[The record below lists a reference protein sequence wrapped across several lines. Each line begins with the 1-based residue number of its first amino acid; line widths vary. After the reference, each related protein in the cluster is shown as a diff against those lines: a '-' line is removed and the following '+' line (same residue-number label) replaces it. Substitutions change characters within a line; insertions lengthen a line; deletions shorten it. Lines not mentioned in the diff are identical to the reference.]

1 MDLKKNS
8 ICLGLALMAASS
20 SAGCAGKKN
29 PPQTS
34 DPPNAVSNVI
44 TDDGEEKTIR
54 PVIPKAPDVREESER
69 SSSGEETEEEEKITD
84 GMDSSRETEPEAE
97 RKEAETEKETEA
109 QTESETETEVM
120 KEALAPVP
128 DYAMGQVKGLENEY
142 ENACFDVRLCGDD
155 WLVIDEEKTREL
167 QDQYAPG
174 ISRYYEEAYASSSD
188 GIVNITAVGKDSEN
202 CAQDI
207 LDQYLTGCGAMNI
220 GMEET
225 AYLAGKS
232 VIRRSAQ
239 INGAP
244 TYTYL
249 FETEGAALLISIY
262 YRNTEV
268 FDAITSCISSM
279 QEEAGWMEDTWQMGN
294 YSITTPEGFF
304 IDPDNSSS
312 VCANL
317 LSRQADVYV
326 LVYEDADIQEERE
339 SDAAGGDGH
348 IVTSIT
354 EDVISTPM
362 GDGVY
367 LAMQM
372 QSADLVYVQHEYL
385 VCAGEDVI
393 KYILTLPEDS
403 QVDAR
408 MVLDSMVRNTCFSP
422 QETDT
427 EDDSDF

>member
-1 MDLKKNS
+1 MGLKKNR
-8 ICLGLALMAASS
+8 ICLALALMVAAS

-34 DPPNAVSNVI
+34 EPPNAVSNVI

-54 PVIPKAPDVREESER
+54 PVIPKAPDVREESGKV
-69 SSSGEETEEEEKITD
+69 SPGEETEEEEKKTD
-84 GMDSSRETEPEAE
+84 GTDSSRKTGPESE
-97 RKEAETEKETEA
+97 RKEAETKKGTET
-109 QTESETETEVM
+109 QSESETETEVM

-128 DYAMGQVKGLENEY
+128 GYAMGQVNGLENEY
-142 ENACFDVRLCGDD
+142 ENACFDVRLCGDER
-155 WLVIDEEKTREL
+155 LVVDEEKTKEL
-167 QDQYAPG
+167 QDQYVPG
-174 ISRYYEEAYASSSD
+174 ISRYYEQAYASSPD
-188 GIVNITAVGKDSEN
+188 GIVNITAVGKDSESTAKN
-202 CAQDI
+202 I
-207 LDQYLTGCGAMNI
+207 LNQYLTGCGAVNI

-225 AYLAGKS
+225 SFLAGKS

-239 INGAP
+239 INGES

-249 FETEGAALLISIY
+249 FETEGAALLVSIY
-262 YRNTEV
+262 YRNTEA
-268 FDAITSCISSM
+268 FDAIISCICSM
-279 QEEAGWMEDTWQMGN
+279 LEEAGWMEDTWQMGN

-339 SDAAGGDGH
+339 SDTAGGDGH

-385 VCAGEDVI
+385 VCMGEDVL

-403 QVDAR
+403 KVDAR

-427 EDDSDF
+427 EEGSDF

>member
-8 ICLGLALMAASS
+8 ICLALALMAAAS

-29 PPQTS
+29 PPQTFN
-34 DPPNAVSNVI
+34 PPKALSNVI
-44 TDDGEEKTIR
+44 TDETEEKTIR
-54 PVIPKAPDVREESER
+54 PVIPKAPDADKQAQKAFPGEESQED
-69 SSSGEETEEEEKITD
+69 EKKPD

-167 QDQYAPG
+167 QDQYVPG
-174 ISRYYEEAYASSSD
+174 ISRYCEQAYASSPD

-239 INGAP
+239 INGTP

-249 FETEGAALLISIY
+249 FETEDAALLVSIY

-268 FDAITSCISSM
+268 FDAIISCISSM

-339 SDAAGGDGH
+339 SDIAGGDGH

-367 LAMQM
+367 LAMDM
-372 QSADLVYVQHEYL
+372 QREDLVYVQHEFL
-385 VCAGEDVI
+385 VCVGEDVL

-403 QVDAR
+403 LVDAR
-408 MVLDSMVRNTCFSP
+408 TVLDSMVRNTSFNP
-422 QETDT
+422 QEKDT
-427 EDDSDF
+427 EEDFDF